1 MLTGNSTQRRH
12 PREHSHHG
20 AGHLVDRQRLRAT
33 AGHSFTLAL
42 ACLITY
48 WLTTRVLSGVHS
60 LSTSDGLLGGLWSV
74 VATVFVYR
82 ECHRQSVGA
91 ALSRAYATLMSFAL
105 CLIYLLLFSFHP
117 LGLAALIGVGTFAL
131 MAVGRDDDVVTSAIT
146 TAVVMVVAAV
156 SPHDAWQQ
164 PILRLVDTAVG
175 IAVGVVASS
184 LASRLTASPALKR
197 DSHPST
203 QSA

>member
-1 MLTGNSTQRRH
+1 
-12 PREHSHHG
+12 
-20 AGHLVDRQRLRAT
+20 
-33 AGHSFTLAL
+33 
-42 ACLITY
+42 
-48 WLTTRVLSGVHS
+48 
-60 LSTSDGLLGGLWSV
+60 
-74 VATVFVYR
+74 
-82 ECHRQSVGA
+82 
-91 ALSRAYATLMSFAL
+91 
-105 CLIYLLLFSFHP
+105 LLFSFHP